1 MFFKIFKKLKE
12 KRTNKKKLKN
22 KRKEEKKLK
31 KIEKKKEKE
40 EIKKVYHTTKELLPL
55 LCITENENFKCKEE
69 YLDIFQIESMDINS
83 MNDYDVRGYI
93 LSLAGLLKLYL
104 DDMKIISMN
113 FPANTQVQQNY
124 VNKKIKECKNDIH
137 LKFLKERL
145 RQLEAIE
152 RIRTN
157 REYYIMIYGA
167 TEEKL
172 DKNKSTLISSSA
184 SIKINEI
191 DIEKKIK
198 IIKKLN
204 NMNTKI

>member
-1 MFFKIFKKLKE
+1 MFKKIKE
-12 KRTNKKKLKN
+12 KKINKKEVKN
-22 KRKEEKKLK
+22 KKREEKKAEKLK
-31 KIEKKKEKE
+31 KKKEKE
-40 EIKKVYHTTKELLPL
+40 ELRKVHHTTKELLPL
-55 LCITENENFKCKEE
+55 CSLTENENSKCKEE
-69 YLDIFQIESMDINS
+69 YLDIFQIESMDINA

-93 LSLAGLLKLYL
+93 LSLTNLFKLYL
-104 DDMKIISMN
+104 DDIKIISMN

-124 VNKKIKECKNDIH
+124 VSKKIKECKNEVH

-167 TEEKL
+167 TEEEL
-172 DKNKSTLISSSA
+172 EKNKATLISSSA

-191 DIEKKIK
+191 GTEKKIK
-198 IIKKLN
+198 ILKKLN
-204 NMNTKI
+204 NMNSKI